1 MTLRAQG
8 RTTIAAFVLLAA
20 AAARGETLADY
31 ARHAS
36 CLIGPNNVFKLSMA
50 VQGTLASVLVERS
63 DRVQKDQVIAQLE
76 SGVEQ
81 AQLDAAKARAETDV
95 IIRLKQAVHE
105 TAAAKLERMKTL
117 RAETAATQQSVD
129 DASSAAAIA
138 LSELEQARLD
148 KKLAALE
155 VERLEANLR
164 RRILRAPANGVITA
178 VDLHPGEYADPA
190 NSVATLTEIDPLKIA
205 VYLPANA
212 YPLVSVGMH
221 ALITPQE
228 TSSKAREAVVRVKD
242 PQIDASSGLFL
253 VQLKMGN
260 PGGDIPAG
268 ISCRVEFL
276 GEK

>member
-1 MTLRAQG
+1 LTLRAQG
-8 RTTIAAFVLLAA
+8 RAAIAAFVLLAA

-81 AQLDAAKARAETDV
+81 AQLDAAKVRAETDV

-228 TSSKAREAVVRVKD
+228 TSSKVREAVVRVKD

>member
-8 RTTIAAFVLLAA
+8 RAAIAAFVLLAA

-81 AQLDAAKARAETDV
+81 AQLDAAKVRAETDV

-228 TSSKAREAVVRVKD
+228 TSSKVREAVVRVKD

>member
-8 RTTIAAFVLLAA
+8 RAAIAAFVLLAA

-138 LSELEQARLD
+138 LSELEQAKLD

-253 VQLKMGN
+253 VQLRLPN
-260 PGGDIPAG
+260 PDGDIPAG